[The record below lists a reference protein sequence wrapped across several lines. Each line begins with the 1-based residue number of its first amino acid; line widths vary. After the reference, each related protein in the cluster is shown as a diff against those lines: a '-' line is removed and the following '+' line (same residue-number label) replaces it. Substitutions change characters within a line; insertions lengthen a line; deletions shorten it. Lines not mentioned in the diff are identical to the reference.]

1 MSTADSPAI
10 AASLSM
16 GPMLIADLSS
26 ANNAPALALRSAVA
40 AAAGLSL
47 DVVYLASAFQFSSG
61 SSTTFSDTDSVNTVG
76 SEGAA
81 DGGATPQSRT
91 LRSERRRR
99 LVATPSPQ
107 SGDAGSKRSVSLEG
121 IPPSENLKMD
131 PENSGISVTVVIVP
145 LDSSYNI
152 DSASAALRREAAKG
166 GPDGLGLAAN
176 ALAAVAASKN
186 MPYPGNFSS
195 SFDAASVRTISVKTK
210 TTYWGAW
217 YAWAMGVYNSLPPGV
232 IAGIT
237 LAVLV
242 CVCGAG
248 YALVRSHF
256 KRKYAGAK
264 VEPAPTSAL
273 EGSSVAAVAA
283 GDTIITAG
291 DAAAASIVVDSK
303 RSSHDDELDAAESRR
318 LAAEE
323 EAMELRAKVYAMEK
337 SLASGSENPRVRS
350 RSNNSGRRK
359 RSKKIQPA
367 LDLAESVASNTGA
380 NLSSSN
386 IDAVAIQDA
395 GAETRKEEG
404 SPTAADGAQ
413 AMDSLDTFA
422 QLDKPAPAPLS
433 GTGALLARS
442 NAVGARAQGLGL
454 PVKGLQLKTKLKGA
468 GYAAMAMRSPA
479 SRRPPLTGRALD
491 AKPKEDAALE

>member
-1 MSTADSPAI
+1 
-10 AASLSM
+10 
-16 GPMLIADLSS
+16 MLIADLSS

-47 DVVYLASAFQFSSG
+47 DVVYLASAYQFSSG
-61 SSTTFSDTDSVNTVG
+61 ASTTFSDTDSVNTVG
-76 SEGAA
+76 SEEAV
-81 DGGATPQSRT
+81 DGGATPQPRT
-91 LRSERRRR
+91 LRSVRRRR

-107 SGDAGSKRSVSLEG
+107 SGAAGSKRSVSLEG
-121 IPPSENLKMD
+121 IEPSENLKVD
-131 PENSGISVTVVIVP
+131 PENAGISVTVVIVP

-217 YAWAMGVYNSLPPGV
+217 YAWAMSVYNSLPPGV

-242 CVCGAG
+242 CACGAG
-248 YALVRSHF
+248 YALIRSHF

-264 VEPAPTSAL
+264 VEPVIIPTL
-273 EGSSVAAVAA
+273 EESTVAAITA
-283 GDTIITAG
+283 GGAIITDG
-291 DAAAASIVVDSK
+291 DAAASSIAVDTK
-303 RSSHDDELDAAESRR
+303 RSSHDDELDAAETRR

-337 SLASGSENPRVRS
+337 SLAAGSENPRVRS
-350 RSNNSGRRK
+350 RSNNNGRRK

-367 LDLAESVASNTGA
+367 LDLADSVASNAGA
-380 NLSSSN
+380 QLSNSN
-386 IDAVAIQDA
+386 DNAVLIQDA
-395 GAETRKEEG
+395 GAETKKDEE
-404 SPTAADGAQ
+404 SPVADGAE
-413 AMDSLDTFA
+413 AKDSLDSFA
-422 QLDKPAPAPLS
+422 QLDKPAPMPLS

-468 GYAAMAMRSPA
+468 GYAVMAMRSPA

-491 AKPKEDAALE
+491 VKPEEEGARE